1 VSGLTASLQVAG
13 CSAGAGRHAAQ
24 RFQSQ
29 YGGKSVS
36 TDSTKQVRERLSELE
51 KDPPFV
57 AQGLKVTFAEDLT
70 RLLEVRGLKEA
81 ELARKLGANL
91 GFVTGVLDTENKL
104 TVETMA
110 RIALALDARITLRM
124 LPREEAEH
132 DACAQATPRELGG
145 RSK

>member
-1 VSGLTASLQVAG
+1 MN
-13 CSAGAGRHAAQ
+13 
-24 RFQSQ
+24 
-29 YGGKSVS
+29 
-36 TDSTKQVRERLSELE
+36 TDNTKELRERLSRLQ

-91 GFVTGVLDTENKL
+91 GFVNSVLDTENKL

-132 DACAQATPRELGG
+132 DARAQATLRELGG
-145 RSK
+145 RGR